1 MAALNVPF
9 QATHV
14 SKISLVISWTVFY
27 MVLGEG
33 QLCKVWRWDRVGGQF
48 KVRGEAGSEGDMRMN
63 LKAKLY
69 L

>member
-14 SKISLVISWTVFY
+14 SKISIVISWTVFY

-33 QLCKVWRWDRVGGQF
+33 QLCKVWRWDRVEGQF
-48 KVRGEAGSEGDMRMN
+48 KVRGETGSEGDKRMN